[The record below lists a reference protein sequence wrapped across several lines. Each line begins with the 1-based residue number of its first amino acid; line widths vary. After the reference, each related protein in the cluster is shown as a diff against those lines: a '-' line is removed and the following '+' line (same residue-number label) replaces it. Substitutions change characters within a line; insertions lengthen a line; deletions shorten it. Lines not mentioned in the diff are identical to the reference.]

1 MCRRN
6 VRLRYFDTF
15 SHFISKMIESFD
27 IFYFFFLQWWR
38 GLTFSR
44 FSILFP
50 SGWTRYTVRYIK
62 IVVMTAVGP
71 ATNVSRSTV
80 QSPVKRL
87 LPARTES
94 ILLLEIHDVSKTAAS
109 SAVNKPLNVE
119 MNSRLHNC
127 LLCFSPQQACQSLS
141 SVIMGMARHMQ
152 SCQTKANC
160 PPPPPPLFF
169 FIH

>member
-1 MCRRN
+1 
-6 VRLRYFDTF
+6 
-15 SHFISKMIESFD
+15 
-27 IFYFFFLQWWR
+27 
-38 GLTFSR
+38 
-44 FSILFP
+44 
-50 SGWTRYTVRYIK
+50 
-62 IVVMTAVGP
+62 MTAVGP

-160 PPPPPPLFF
+160 PPPRPPSFF
-169 FIH
+169 LYTEEEKKELLTGTDKRLSVDASVTDKKNELQERIVGNVLE